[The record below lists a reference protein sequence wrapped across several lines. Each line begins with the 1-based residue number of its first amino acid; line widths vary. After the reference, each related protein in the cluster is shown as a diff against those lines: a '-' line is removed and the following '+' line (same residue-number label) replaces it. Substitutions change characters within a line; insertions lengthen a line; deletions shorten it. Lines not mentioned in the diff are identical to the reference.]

1 MKFDIS
7 GELETSVSGRPYCVG
22 PISRNVSLSRCWSI
36 WSTTNCLTSV
46 PSEYDLGMNNYTEPV
61 FSDNLIGWE
70 AAEAY
75 YHAQEL
81 ADEAYRKRMG
91 IVREIAEEI

>member
-1 MKFDIS
+1 M
-7 GELETSVSGRPYCVG
+7 EPYG
-22 PISRNVSLSRCWSI
+22 D
-36 WSTTNCLTSV
+36 T
-46 PSEYDLGMNNYTEPV
+46 
-61 FSDNLIGWE
+61 LIEWE
-70 AAEAY
+70 FAEAY

>member
-1 MKFDIS
+1 MK
-7 GELETSVSGRPYCVG
+7 TYA
-22 PISRNVSLSRCWSI
+22 
-36 WSTTNCLTSV
+36 
-46 PSEYDLGMNNYTEPV
+46 EPV
-61 FSDNLIGWE
+61 FSDNLVGWE

-81 ADEAYRKRMG
+81 ADEAERKRLG

>member
-1 MKFDIS
+1 M
-7 GELETSVSGRPYCVG
+7 GLY
-22 PISRNVSLSRCWSI
+22 
-36 WSTTNCLTSV
+36 
-46 PSEYDLGMNNYTEPV
+46 YLGMNNYTEPV

-91 IVREIAEEI
+91 IVREIPEEI

>member
-1 MKFDIS
+1 M
-7 GELETSVSGRPYCVG
+7 
-22 PISRNVSLSRCWSI
+22 
-36 WSTTNCLTSV
+36 TTT
-46 PSEYDLGMNNYTEPV
+46 YEPR
-61 FSDNLIGWE
+61 FSDNLIGCE

-81 ADEAYRKRMG
+81 ADEAERKRLG

>member
-1 MKFDIS
+1 
-7 GELETSVSGRPYCVG
+7 
-22 PISRNVSLSRCWSI
+22 
-36 WSTTNCLTSV
+36 
-46 PSEYDLGMNNYTEPV
+46 MNNYTKPV
-61 FSDNLIGWE
+61 FSDNLVGWE

-91 IVREIAEEI
+91 IVREIPEEI